1 MTAFGDYTFFQL
13 ASLIFRYIIY
23 NFSGGILTTADDLKT
38 R

>member
-1 MTAFGDYTFFQL
+1 MTAFGEYAFYQL
-13 ASLIFRYIIY
+13 ASLIFRYIVY

>member
-13 ASLIFRYIIY
+13 ASLIFRYIVY
-23 NFSGGILTTADDLKT
+23 NFSGGDDLKT